1 MCSGL
6 RHTTLVLSTMA
17 ASTKVSRSKVISL
30 PRMAPNLA
38 ESQHAQI
45 RDMILSNR
53 PAAEIADVVGC
64 SERSV
69 FAIKSNLR
77 CFSSTKAPSNGVG
90 RPRSITPPMLDAL
103 CEYLLEKPGLYR
115 DEMVLFVL
123 DEFNTHVT
131 ASSIGRAL
139 KSHGWTKKT
148 IRRIA
153 KARNA
158 DLRDL
163 YMHNSWDSGFRSYH
177 YVFVDESGCDKRSGF
192 RRMGWSPLGVT
203 PVQIA
208 RFQREQ
214 RFQILPAYTQD
225 GVIFA
230 RVYQGSTDSTVFEDF
245 IEQLL
250 PLCGKWPE
258 PKSVLVMDNASIHH
272 TERIEQ
278 MCRDASVKLVY
289 LPPYSPD
296 LNPIEEFFAELK
308 AFIKRNWH
316 IYKENP
322 EQGFDSF
329 LEWCIDVVGSKKT
342 SARGHFRHA
351 GLIIEEL

>member
-1 MCSGL
+1 
-6 RHTTLVLSTMA
+6 
-17 ASTKVSRSKVISL
+17 
-30 PRMAPNLA
+30 MAPNLA

-45 RDMILSNR
+45 RDMILDNR
-53 PAAEIADVVGC
+53 PSAEIADVVNC

-77 CFSSTKAPSNGVG
+77 LFGSTKAPSNGVG

-103 CEYLLEKPGLYR
+103 CEHLLEKPGLCR

-123 DEFNTHVT
+123 DEFNAQVT
-131 ASSIGRAL
+131 PFSIGRAL
-139 KSHGWTKKT
+139 KARGWTKKT
-148 IRRIA
+148 IRRVA
-153 KARNA
+153 KGRNA

-163 YMHNSWDSGFRSYH
+163 YLHNTSDFHSYH
-177 YVFVDESGCDKRSGF
+177 YIFVDESGCDKRIGF
-192 RRMGWSPLGVT
+192 RRTGWSPLGVT
-203 PVQIA
+203 PVQVS

-214 RFQILPAYTQD
+214 RYQILPAYTQD
-225 GVIFA
+225 GVIHSSVF
-230 RVYQGSTDSTVFEDF
+230 QGSTDGTVFEDF

-258 PKSVLVMDNASIHH
+258 PKSVLVMDNASFHH
-272 TERIEQ
+272 TKRIEL
-278 MCRDASVKLVY
+278 MCHDAGVKLVY

-316 IYKENP
+316 NYEENP
-322 EQGFDSF
+322 EQGFDKF
-329 LEWCIDVVGSKKT
+329 LEWCINVVGGKKH
-342 SARGHFRHA
+342 SAKGHFRHA